1 MKKEQS
7 SAVIVEIRGR
17 YAAALTD
24 KGVFLRIPNE
34 GYALGQQIQPEVA
47 TRAAQSVRRRARL
60 SAYAGMAAGFLLLL
74 LGGFKGYTTPVGVVS
89 LDVNPSIE
97 YTINCFDRVLDIN
110 AVNDDAGE
118 LLAGMDESALLYQSV
133 DEAVDAT
140 ILALRESGYFSDTA
154 ENDVVISAS
163 SYDERHTQQISERL
177 GARVGKQGDL
187 TVYSVPV
194 SKQEVQSAHAL
205 GTSAGKLHIVEMLG
219 ETWSGEESF
228 DRGEWISRPV
238 REIMRETKTQQG
250 GKDDEKKSDQQSS
263 SAPSNTPY
271 NQQGAAP
278 AQPDPQAS
286 PAMPEQG
293 NGEPP
298 RQGNPKQGTHTP

>member
-17 YAAALTD
+17 YAAALT
-24 KGVFLRIPNE
+24 KEGVFLRIPNE
-34 GYALGQQIQPEVA
+34 GYALGQQIQPEYA
-47 TRAAQSVRRRARL
+47 SRAAQSVRRRVRL
-60 SAYAGMAAGFLLLL
+60 NAYAGMAAGFLLLL

-97 YTINCFDRVLDIN
+97 YTINLFDRVLDIS
-110 AVNDDAGE
+110 AVNDDAGV
-118 LLAGMDESALLYQSV
+118 LLAGMDESALMYQSV

-140 ILALRESGYFSDTA
+140 ILALRESGYLSDTV

-163 SYDERHTQQISERL
+163 SYDERHTQQISDRL
-177 GARVGKQGDL
+177 GTRVGQQSDL

-194 SKQEVQSAHAL
+194 SKGEVQSAHAL
-205 GTSAGKLHIVEMLG
+205 GTSAGKLHIVELLG

-238 REIMRETKTQQG
+238 REIMRETKTQRN
-250 GKDDEKKSDQQSS
+250 GKEEAKQSEEQTSPAPYNTPSNQQS
-263 SAPSNTPY
+263 TT
-271 NQQGAAP
+271 P
-278 AQPDPQAS
+278 AQQDPQGS
-286 PAMPEQG
+286 PQMPEQG
-293 NGEPP
+293 SGEQPG
-298 RQGNPKQGTHTP
+298 QGGSKQGSHTP